1 MLSETFGRSTSV
13 LHACFRR
20 AGLHMADLRKLPA
33 RVRRLARVRMQRN
46 MMLLARA
53 WEAFMLGEGE
63 KPP

>member
-1 MLSETFGRSTSV
+1 
-13 LHACFRR
+13 
-20 AGLHMADLRKLPA
+20 MADLRKLPA
-33 RVRRLARVRMQRN
+33 RVRKLACVRMERN